1 MIYIRVFLGQKK
13 QNVLPVVADDML
25 AEDCRSPR
33 TAFEVHINVGLSVVV
48 EVTMAVGVL
57 L

>member
-1 MIYIRVFLGQKK
+1 MVKRKQK
-13 QNVLPVVADDML
+13 VLPVVADDML

>member
-1 MIYIRVFLGQKK
+1 MVKRKQKA
-13 QNVLPVVADDML
+13 LPVVADDML
-25 AEDCRSPR
+25 ADDCRSPR